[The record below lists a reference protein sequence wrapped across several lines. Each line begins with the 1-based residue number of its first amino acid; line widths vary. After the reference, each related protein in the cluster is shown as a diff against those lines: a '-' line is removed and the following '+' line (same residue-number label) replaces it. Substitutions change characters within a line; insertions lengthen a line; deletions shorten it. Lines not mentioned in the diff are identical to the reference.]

1 MSGANT
7 TPPRGTLS
15 VFQFDDDLPEV
26 SPDLIFHKVTAEEA
40 ETVQAIMDQAGSYA
54 PGDVAQRLAMGRA
67 GYLGKIVDDKGALIP
82 VTYGW
87 VAFDREQL
95 GNSGRFF
102 TPPEGDVWLYDF
114 ATLPGYRGHGY
125 YPALLRAILHDLD
138 NGVTKRAWIGTAP
151 GNDVSARS
159 ISRAGFTLVI
169 EMEPTFGEKGE
180 FIGMNPIIN
189 PKVPPEYLFAAQ
201 EIFGEP

>member
-1 MSGANT
+1 MSGANA

-15 VFQFDDDLPEV
+15 VYQFGGELPEL
-26 SPDLIFHKVTAEEA
+26 SPDLVFHKVREDEA
-40 ETVQAIMDQAGSYA
+40 EMVQAVMDQAGSYA
-54 PGDVAQRLAMGRA
+54 PGDVAQRLAMGKA
-67 GYLGKIVDDKGALIP
+67 GYLGKIANAEGVLIP

-95 GNSGRFF
+95 GNSGRYF
-102 TPPEGDVWLYDF
+102 TPPEGDVWFYDF

-125 YPALLRAILHDLD
+125 YPALLRAILHELS

-169 EMEPTFGEKGE
+169 EMEPKFGEKGE
-180 FIGMNPIIN
+180 FLGMNPIIN
-189 PKVPPEYLFAAQ
+189 PNIPPELLLAAQ
-201 EIFGEP
+201 EVFGEP